1 MFPGGYGNDVVI
13 HTKETEIHYPTSSTT
28 ASIISVTAV
37 GMQGGELIFAYLFI
51 GFLLFSLLAF
61 SCVLVVLLCV

>member
-37 GMQGGELIFAYLFI
+37 GMQGGELIFAYLF